1 MRTSTS
7 ISNNA
12 SPRSSM
18 NSAQKEWL
26 VQQIERGL
34 ATRSHA
40 RVLRGTIKDLSE
52 PLFRAIA
59 SGTAGVREA
68 KQVRQLLDLK
78 GTQ

>member
-7 ISNNA
+7 KTAVPSGA
-12 SPRSSM
+12 LM
-18 NSAQKEWL
+18 NDAQMEWM

-40 RVLRGTIKDLSE
+40 RILRDIVKDLSE

-59 SGTAGVREA
+59 SGTAGIREA
-68 KQVRQLLDLK
+68 AQVRQLLGLK
-78 GTQ
+78 R